1 MGNDI
6 VRNEIGQYVRGQ
18 SGNPTG
24 QNHREPWRIKEL
36 ARQYTETAIET
47 LVEIARSGSSE
58 SARVAAAV
66 AILDRGWGKPP
77 VQVQMEPAAPSYR
90 VVRLPAPVKSI
101 DDWFER
107 YAPKDIVEARLKAKE
122 SGSDTVSKTLTQ

>member
-1 MGNDI
+1 M
-6 VRNEIGQYVRGQ
+6 GQYVKGQ

-36 ARQYTETAIET
+36 AQQYTETAIET

-66 AILDRGWGKPP
+66 AILDRGWGKPAMQ
-77 VQVQMEPAAPSYR
+77 VQVEPKTPSYR
-90 VVRLPAPVKSI
+90 VVRLPAQVKSV
-101 DDWFER
+101 DEWFER
-107 YAPKDIVEARLKAKE
+107 YAPKEIVEARLKARE
-122 SGSDTVSKTLTQ
+122 SGSDTVSETLTQ